1 MSFSRMR
8 RAVAAAATGAVL
20 VSLALSG
27 CASQGGPSN
36 GGSATKGAIN
46 WWSWTPDNDLAARE
60 IAAFNKVYPNI
71 KVTYKKVPIDNY
83 AAVLRPALASNS
95 GPDVFSV
102 NASGAF
108 SGKTFAA
115 YATDLTPAM
124 KKLLGADWKSKI
136 DPGSTK
142 AFTING
148 RLVAQTFGR
157 VGAGMMWINQD
168 IFNKYNL
175 KPPTNMAEWKT
186 LCATFRSKGLGCFR
200 EGLSGTAGFVVD
212 TLHSIANNVE
222 PGYWAGALAGKRKW
236 DDPTMVKSLQLLGEL
251 AQNGIL
257 DKGATGILQYPDV
270 NNAFLTGKVP
280 MVQMGTWYSQ
290 YATVNSLTAALAGA
304 GVPADTKHITIMP
317 TTFPDIAG
325 TGNAVSLFADPDV
338 AQAVNAKSKS
348 VNAATTFATW
358 LGGTAAGAEVVA
370 NNMDELPGPPG
381 HRPRFQQGHAGQP
394 DAAATRDPERDRAAG
409 EGQRAPE
416 PGTGRPDQRGDHQRG
431 AGRGER
437 QKSAQDGAAGIASA
451 AAAAAS
457 Q

>member
-1 MSFSRMR
+1 
-8 RAVAAAATGAVL
+8 VAAIAGASL
-20 VSLALSG
+20 VALALAGCSSG
-27 CASQGGPSN
+27 KAGGSN
-36 GGSATKGAIN
+36 GGSATKGSIN

-60 IAAFNKVYPNI
+60 IPAFNKQYPNI

-102 NASGAF
+102 NASGEF

-124 KKLLGADWKSKI
+124 KKLLGPDWKSKI

-142 AFTING
+142 AFTIDG

-168 IFNKYNL
+168 IFNKYKL
-175 KPPTNMAEWKT
+175 KPPTNLAQWKT

-251 AQNGIL
+251 AHDGIL

-290 YATVNSLTAALAGA
+290 YATQPSLTAALAGA
-304 GVPADTKHITIMP
+304 GVPAGTKHITIMP

-348 VNAATTFATW
+348 VNAATTFAIW
-358 LGGTAAGAEVVA
+358 LGGTKAGAEVVA
-370 NNMDELPGPPG
+370 NNMDELPVLQGTGPDFSKVTLVNQASQQPAIQNVIG
-381 HRPRFQQGHAGQP
+381 ELAKATEPRNLGLEAQTNQAII
-394 DAAATRDPERDRAAG
+394 DAAQG
-409 EGQRAPE
+409 VVN
-416 PGTGRPDQRGDHQRG
+416 GT
-431 AGRGER
+431 
-437 QKSAQDGAAGIASA
+437 KSAQAGAAGVAT
-451 AAAAAS
+451 AAAS
-457 Q
+457 ASGN

>member
-1 MSFSRMR
+1 M
-8 RAVAAAATGAVL
+8 
-20 VSLALSG
+20 SLALTG
-27 CASQGGPSN
+27 CGSQAAPSN

-60 IAAFNKVYPNI
+60 IAAFNKQYPNI

-83 AAVLRPALASNS
+83 AAVLRPALSSSS

-115 YATDLTPAM
+115 YAYDLTPAM

-175 KPPTNMAEWKT
+175 KPPTNMAEWKS

-222 PGYWAGALAGKRKW
+222 PGYWTGALAGKRKW
-236 DDPTMVKSLQLLGEL
+236 DDPTMVKSLQILGDM
-251 AQNGIL
+251 AHNGIL

-270 NNAFLTGKVP
+270 NNAFLSGKVP

-290 YATVNSLTAALAGA
+290 YATVSSLTAALAGA
-304 GVPADTKHITIMP
+304 GVPAGTKHISIMP
-317 TTFPDIAG
+317 TTFPDVAG

-338 AQAVNAKSKS
+338 AQAVNAKSKNR
-348 VNAATTFATW
+348 NAAVTFAIW
-358 LGGTAAGAEVVA
+358 LGSTKPGAEVVA
-370 NNMDELPGPPG
+370 NNMDELPVLQGSGPDFTKITLVNKAQQPALVNVIAQLAKANE
-381 HRPRFQQGHAGQP
+381 PRNLGLADQTNQAIINAAQGVVN
-394 DAAATRDPERDRAAG
+394 
-409 EGQRAPE
+409 
-416 PGTGRPDQRGDHQRG
+416 GT
-431 AGRGER
+431 
-437 QKSAQDGAAGIASA
+437 KSAKDGAAGV

-457 Q
+457 AGQ